1 LLALRVITKKK
12 RAMQIV
18 LRAQNMHTV
27 SLQVH
32 QKQIVCAHLVTLEMT
47 VAHAQHAALVN
58 TRQELDLKHV
68 CIVGHTLQI
77 CVAIAS

>member
-32 QKQIVCAHLVTLEMT
+32 QKQIVCANLVTLEMT

-68 CIVGHTLQI
+68 CIVCHTLQI
-77 CVAIAS
+77 LQ